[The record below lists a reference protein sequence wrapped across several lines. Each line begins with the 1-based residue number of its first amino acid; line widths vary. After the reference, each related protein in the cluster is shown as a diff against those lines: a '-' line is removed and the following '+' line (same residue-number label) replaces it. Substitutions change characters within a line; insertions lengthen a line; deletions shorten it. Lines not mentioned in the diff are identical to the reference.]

1 MCDRSNSSPLHVA
14 CKKGYL
20 SIVPDLI
27 EAGAD
32 VDKKN
37 EDEQTP
43 LHLAAKEG
51 RNAICKEILKHDKY
65 AVNDDDCE
73 NNTAL
78 HLACI
83 HGHSR
88 VVATLISAGAD
99 IECRNYYLWTPID
112 CAAAY
117 GQPKCV
123 KQLIDANS
131 PIDPIDKNKTTPL
144 HLTAR
149 YGHDKTAALLISHG
163 ASLTQVI
170 LCNCIKK

>member
-1 MCDRSNSSPLHVA
+1 MTTVYQLN
-14 CKKGYL
+14 KK
-20 SIVPDLI
+20 
-27 EAGAD
+27 ANAD

-88 VVATLISAGAD
+88 YNI
-99 IECRNYYLWTPID
+99 
-112 CAAAY
+112 
-117 GQPKCV
+117 
-123 KQLIDANS
+123 
-131 PIDPIDKNKTTPL
+131 
-144 HLTAR
+144 
-149 YGHDKTAALLISHG
+149 ALFYKIPWSD
-163 ASLTQVI
+163 
-170 LCNCIKK
+170 